1 MFMSWELFHIYRARA
16 SWLPIPEE
24 LLWAT
29 KDEISET
36 LVRRKWHKNHKVQQ
50 IYTQV
55 RNAVWSDYYIFEKL
69 DRDVHDDIDIKAI
82 VIEVRR
88 KNIILSAPT
97 LARLLNFLEIQ
108 EDRDRVF
115 EEFFTHYNADS
126 SVIFAMTE
134 WKTLE
139 QVYEFIEQYK
149 LKDHVTEVNITS
161 WLSKVD
167 SFEIWERLLED
178 FRWNMNALSHINAWK
193 FLCTELIANW
203 VAVPQVIL
211 EKYRMWSV
219 YLPEKN
225 REAIR
230 TIIDDSELPIK
241 MKMIFF
247 IYAQLFFPWDTEI
260 PIKDFWYLDLLKKY
274 EDFGREVQEKMKNN
288 REKYASLFMGEQST
302 FQMWEGSEI
311 DNNSQAST
319 KLQDEKQHHI
329 WFFTNTFRKVL
340 SYIFSKRDK

>member
-1 MFMSWELFHIYRARA
+1 MNWRLSYIDRAEDL
-16 SWLPIPEE
+16 WLPIPKE

-29 KDEISET
+29 KAEISSILQWKE
-36 LVRRKWHKNHKVQQ
+36 WHKDHKIRQ
-50 IYTQV
+50 ICAEV
-55 RNAVWSDYYIFEKL
+55 RNVVESDYYIFTKF
-69 DRDVHDDIDIKAI
+69 DRDLHDIDIEAI
-82 VIEVRR
+82 ILEARR
-88 KNIILSAPT
+88 KNITLSIPT
-97 LARLLNFLEIQ
+97 LTRILNFLETQ
-108 EDRDRVF
+108 EDRDSVF
-115 EEFFTHYNADS
+115 EEFFSGYNADS

-139 QVYEFIEQYK
+139 QVYKFIEQHK

-219 YLPEKN
+219 YLPEKSWY
-225 REAIR
+225 AIEN
-230 TIIDDSELPIK
+230 IIDDWELPIR

-260 PIKDFWYLDLLKKY
+260 PKVIKDFWYLDLLKKY
-274 EDFGREVQEKMKNN
+274 KDFGREMSEKMQNN
-288 REKYASLFMGEQST
+288 RENYASLFMREQPLL
-302 FQMWEGSEI
+302 QAWEESEI
-311 DNNSQAST
+311 DDNKQSST
-319 KLQDEKQHHI
+319 K
-329 WFFTNTFRKVL
+329 T
-340 SYIFSKRDK
+340 